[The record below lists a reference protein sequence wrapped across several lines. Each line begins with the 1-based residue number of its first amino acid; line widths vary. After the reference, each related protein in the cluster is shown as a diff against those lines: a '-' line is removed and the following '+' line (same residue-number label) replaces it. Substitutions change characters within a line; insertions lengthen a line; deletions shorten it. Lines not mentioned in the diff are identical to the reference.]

1 MDCAQFKS
9 SPRSKCTI
17 CGKTLE
23 KHPKPDPV
31 PVEAVLPAE
40 PVETISD
47 PNPRFRASQKFKKAS
62 NEILLNEI
70 LNLVFPKGEIVK
82 NSEVLM
88 LRLSLIPGILEKY
101 GFGHQFQP

>member
-1 MDCAQFKS
+1 MDCSQFKS
-9 SPRSKCTI
+9 SPRSRCTL

-23 KHPKPDPV
+23 KHLPV
-31 PVEAVLPAE
+31 PVPPPAVEE
-40 PVETISD
+40 PVSIPD
-47 PNPRFRASQKFKKAS
+47 ANPRFRASQKFKKAS

-70 LNLVFPKGEIVK
+70 LNLVFPNGEIVK